1 MCGSGIRCWPDRW
14 RLCLAL
20 FLFATGATAQ
30 DSTIVQRAFT
40 FGARAHY
47 GFLWPHRPS
56 AWYLVQGHA
65 DAIEVFAERRFR
77 GTGSWERFYN
87 GPGYGFGVMYS
98 GMANPDVIGGGL
110 RFIPYLHLP
119 FVRGDRGC
127 FGMRLGWG
135 VGYIFKPFHRTENFK
150 QITTGTRINTA
161 IQLMFE
167 YRIDLQRFRLSTGLS
182 IDHWSNGAVKL
193 PNLGSNLISLNLGLG
208 YRINDR
214 SEKVAIDTSAF
225 TKRPREQSVV
235 AAFGISEVARPL
247 SGQYSAFSLNAQT
260 QWQVTPK
267 SSFAAGIDVF
277 NKGSMRTVHPELR
290 DQQRIAH
297 TQFGVHGGWALGFG
311 RGELLLQMGAYV
323 FTPYPDE
330 SPLFHRLGMR
340 YRIGDRWIAHVG
352 LKSHWAVADHWEWG
366 FGYRWH

>member
-1 MCGSGIRCWPDRW
+1 
-14 RLCLAL
+14 
-20 FLFATGATAQ
+20 
-30 DSTIVQRAFT
+30 
-40 FGARAHY
+40 
-47 GFLWPHRPS
+47 
-56 AWYLVQGHA
+56 
-65 DAIEVFAERRFR
+65 
-77 GTGSWERFYN
+77 SWERFYN

-119 FVRGDRGC
+119 FVRGDRSC

-167 YRIDLQRFRLSTGLS
+167 YRIDRQRFRLSTGLS

-235 AAFGISEVARPL
+235 AA
-247 SGQYSAFSLNAQT
+247 
-260 QWQVTPK
+260 
-267 SSFAAGIDVF
+267 
-277 NKGSMRTVHPELR
+277 
-290 DQQRIAH
+290 
-297 TQFGVHGGWALGFG
+297 
-311 RGELLLQMGAYV
+311 
-323 FTPYPDE
+323 
-330 SPLFHRLGMR
+330 
-340 YRIGDRWIAHVG
+340 
-352 LKSHWAVADHWEWG
+352 
-366 FGYRWH
+366 